1 MGSSVSEEIKKD
13 KQQSLTT
20 HYVMNTILNYMLKEL
35 SIRDFHA
42 LSNPSVCNKY
52 VLFMANNM
60 YKHFYDIQL
69 FPYRNEKRVL
79 LFRKVEDLVNPSDEE
94 RQSLCLVLSYYY
106 VRIFQIYGALAL
118 TLIDDASFMTTSGLT
133 SFSQQYAPGH
143 PRYVRGGG
151 KDLFYYAFIRS
162 YIKDGIFD
170 DEKGY
175 RLRYSGTN
183 SIKCTVYFMPKS
195 RMNTDGYYGLFTLYL
210 NDRKYFIDCAITEIK
225 NDEYRF
231 KISSINYN
239 NIDGRISIPI
249 SVNPI
254 IVRKENNGYTMDRNS
269 IENGFNTLF
278 ENIIRTISNFKG
290 DTLTTSKDVTIS
302 ESKIKELSIDGI
314 IQNLTKVKPL
324 GHCIARAMQ
333 LLRSEPLENKYGISN
348 ICKTKFFETAKDTSR
363 SGIPEPGESL
373 SKSPGLSA
381 LSNLFYDTI
390 YVGTPQLVRGD
401 KKVEGSNESSLQ
413 QYIKFMKLMSIRFG
427 NTPQEKLENIK
438 NIRDREVCKGMPEDI
453 YIPYDTSVEVFKL
466 VKQLFA
472 IQANHAARCGKI
484 LSMLFNISYDSTGR
498 LNISLSN
505 NIIEKGFSEIDR
517 INHYARDILIAYYS
531 NCEYKYV
538 EGMKLI
544 VESKVTPRSNPLQ
557 ANVPASKNIIRALQE
572 RSEKPQQ
579 RMQPVQ
585 RQNVSRYDIPRHNL
599 LFPDFIQPIP
609 GPLPSAPPAPAPTA
623 PTAPPASNTTRA
635 APLPSAPTAST
646 APNTTRAPP
655 TAPATATAPSA
666 PAPNTTRAKA
676 TASKA
681 TASKTSTATAPA
693 TAPATAFTA
702 KNVEAARARA
712 NVTKVNATTKAN
724 ATTKVNTNAKVNAT
738 TKSLMN
744 KTI

>member
-1 MGSSVSEEIKKD
+1 MGSSVSEEIKID
-13 KQQSLTT
+13 QQTSLTT
-20 HYVMNTILNYMLKEL
+20 HNVMNTILNYMLKEL

-133 SFSQQYAPGH
+133 SFSQQHAPGH
-143 PRYVRGGG
+143 PEYVRGGG
-151 KDLFYYAFIRS
+151 KELFYYAFIRS
-162 YIKDGIFD
+162 YIKDNIFD
-170 DEKGY
+170 DQKGY
-175 RLRYSGTN
+175 KLNYLGTN
-183 SIKCTVYFMPKS
+183 STKCTVYFMPKS
-195 RMNTDGYYGLFTLYL
+195 EMKNTDGYYGLFTLYL
-210 NDRKYFIDCAITEIK
+210 NDRKYFIECTVTEIK
-225 NDEYRF
+225 NNEYIF
-231 KISSINYN
+231 KILSIYYINNDQRITISINF
-239 NIDGRISIPI
+239 
-249 SVNPI
+249 NPI
-254 IVRKENNGYTMDRNS
+254 NVRKVNDTIYTMDKTTV
-269 IENGFNTLF
+269 ETGFNTLF
-278 ENIIRTISNFKG
+278 ENILRTISNFNKDKG
-290 DTLTTSKDVTIS
+290 ISTASINVTTS

-348 ICKTKFFETAKDTSR
+348 ICKTKFFQTVKDTSR

-427 NTPQEKLENIK
+427 DTTKEKLENIK
-438 NIRDREVCKGMPEDI
+438 NLRDREVCKNMPEDI
-453 YIPYDTSVEVFKL
+453 YIPYNTSVEVFNL

-484 LSMLFNISYDSTGR
+484 LSMLFNISYNSTGR

-517 INHYARDILIAYYS
+517 INHYTREILIAYYS

-544 VESKVTPRSNPLQ
+544 IESKVTPRSNPLQ
-557 ANVPASKNIIRALQE
+557 ANVPASKNILRALQE
-572 RSEKPQQ
+572 RSEKPSKH
-579 RMQPVQ
+579 MQPVQ
-585 RQNVSRYDIPRHNL
+585 RQYDVPRHNL
-599 LFPDFIQPIP
+599 LFPEYIQPIP
-609 GPLPSAPPAPAPTA
+609 GPITAPSAPSAPSAPLPFAPSTPLPSAPSTPLP
-623 PTAPPASNTTRA
+623 S
-635 APLPSAPTAST
+635 APLPSAP
-646 APNTTRAPP
+646 PLTTYTKKSLA
-655 TAPATATAPSA
+655 A
-666 PAPNTTRAKA
+666 
-676 TASKA
+676 
-681 TASKTSTATAPA
+681 
-693 TAPATAFTA
+693 A
-702 KNVEAARARA
+702 KNRA
-712 NVTKVNATTKAN
+712 NAN
-724 ATTKVNTNAKVNAT
+724 ANANAKVL
-738 TKSLMN
+738 K
-744 KTI
+744 K

>member
-1 MGSSVSEEIKKD
+1 
-13 KQQSLTT
+13 
-20 HYVMNTILNYMLKEL
+20 
-35 SIRDFHA
+35 
-42 LSNPSVCNKY
+42 
-52 VLFMANNM
+52 
-60 YKHFYDIQL
+60 
-69 FPYRNEKRVL
+69 
-79 LFRKVEDLVNPSDEE
+79 
-94 RQSLCLVLSYYY
+94 
-106 VRIFQIYGALAL
+106 
-118 TLIDDASFMTTSGLT
+118 
-133 SFSQQYAPGH
+133 
-143 PRYVRGGG
+143 
-151 KDLFYYAFIRS
+151 
-162 YIKDGIFD
+162 
-170 DEKGY
+170 
-175 RLRYSGTN
+175 
-183 SIKCTVYFMPKS
+183 
-195 RMNTDGYYGLFTLYL
+195 
-210 NDRKYFIDCAITEIK
+210 
-225 NDEYRF
+225 
-231 KISSINYN
+231 
-239 NIDGRISIPI
+239 
-249 SVNPI
+249 
-254 IVRKENNGYTMDRNS
+254 
-269 IENGFNTLF
+269 
-278 ENIIRTISNFKG
+278 
-290 DTLTTSKDVTIS
+290 
-302 ESKIKELSIDGI
+302 
-314 IQNLTKVKPL
+314 
-324 GHCIARAMQ
+324 MQ

-348 ICKTKFFETAKDTSR
+348 ICKTKFFETTKDTSR

-427 NTPQEKLENIK
+427 DTPKEKLENIK
-438 NIRDREVCKGMPEDI
+438 NIRDREVCKNMPEDI

-585 RQNVSRYDIPRHNL
+585 RQNISRYDIPRHNL

-609 GPLPSAPPAPAPTA
+609 GPLPPAPAPSA
-623 PTAPPASNTTRA
+623 PTASNTTRA
-635 APLPSAPTAST
+635 T
-646 APNTTRAPP
+646 APP
-655 TAPATATAPSA
+655 
-666 PAPNTTRAKA
+666 
-676 TASKA
+676 
-681 TASKTSTATAPA
+681 

-712 NVTKVNATTKAN
+712 NATATTKAN
-724 ATTKVNTNAKVNAT
+724 AAAKAYAAAKANADSRRFN
-738 TKSLMN
+738 
-744 KTI
+744 

>member
-151 KDLFYYAFIRS
+151 KDLFYYAFIAS
-162 YIKDGIFD
+162 YIKDDIFD
-170 DEKGY
+170 DQKGY
-175 RLRYSGTN
+175 KLQYSRTN

-195 RMNTDGYYGLFTLYL
+195 RMNIDGYYGLFTLYL
-210 NDRKYFIDCAITEIK
+210 NDTKYSIECAITENK
-225 NDEYRF
+225 LDEYRF

-249 SVNPI
+249 SLNPI
-254 IVRKENNGYTMDRNS
+254 IVRKENNGYTMDKNS

-278 ENIIRTISNFKG
+278 ENIIRIIISFKDR
-290 DTLTTSKDVTIS
+290 DTLTTPKDVTTS

-348 ICKTKFFETAKDTSR
+348 ICKTKFFETTKDTSR

-585 RQNVSRYDIPRHNL
+585 RQYDVPRHNL
-599 LFPDFIQPIP
+599 LFPEFIQPIP
-609 GPLPSAPPAPAPTA
+609 SPLPT
-623 PTAPPASNTTRA
+623 
-635 APLPSAPTAST
+635 APLPSAPT
-646 APNTTRAPP
+646 P
-655 TAPATATAPSA
+655 TVLPALPSAPSA
-666 PAPNTTRAKA
+666 P
-676 TASKA
+676 
-681 TASKTSTATAPA
+681 PA
-693 TAPATAFTA
+693 RTAFTA
-702 KNVEAARARA
+702 NDVKAARARA
-712 NVTKVNATTKAN
+712 NATATTTATAAAKAYAAAKAN
-724 ATTKVNTNAKVNAT
+724 ANSRRFN
-738 TKSLMN
+738 
-744 KTI
+744 